1 MMTRAQIKLWQE
13 GEPRQRD
20 WNGALL
26 LNDGD
31 LGSRTK
37 WAMAIDDL
45 PRYRRIIVRTACFYR
60 GTAESP
66 LGSNRGPLIDDW
78 IRNAGGTPGDAYPD
92 PWCAAFVY
100 MLLTQAGVSC
110 KRTMSAKQ
118 CLEQFEL
125 VAANDVQP
133 GDLAGWVNDDDT
145 GHVFPVVGFT
155 PEGVAGMEGNSD
167 NRVRLTSR
175 LTKDLQFRRVPSEQ
189 YSAIVKDAP
198 LILRATAGTR

>member
-1 MMTRAQIKLWQE
+1 MMSRAQVKAWQE
-13 GEPRQRD
+13 SEPRPRD

-31 LGSRTK
+31 LGPRTR

-45 PRYRRIIVRTACFYR
+45 PRFRRVAVRTACLLR
-60 GTAESP
+60 GTMETP
-66 LGSNRGPLIDDW
+66 LGSNRHPLIDQWVRD
-78 IRNAGGTPGDAYPD
+78 AGGTPGD

-100 MLLTQAGVSC
+100 HVLTQAGVPC
-110 KRTMSAKQ
+110 RRTVSARQ

-125 VAANDVQP
+125 VPEGAFVYP
-133 GDLAGWVNDDDT
+133 GDLAGWVNDDGT
-145 GHVFPVVGFT
+145 GHVFPVIGIT

-175 LTKDLQFRRVPSEQ
+175 VREGLQFRRVTCESFG
-189 YSAIVKDAP
+189 YAVKDAP
-198 LILRATAGTR
+198 LIVRATAGTR